1 MTIRFLHAAD
11 IHLGYRQY
19 DEDERYNDFAR
30 AFGRLVD
37 DAIARRVDFVL
48 IAGDLFHQRT
58 IEPLTLFQAARFLG
72 RLKDARIPAIAI
84 EGNHEKPYA
93 GDAFSWLD
101 YLAEAGLLV
110 LLNPSL
116 KEGRPLLD
124 PCQGNVGAYLDLPGG
139 VRVIGMKYYGGS
151 TPRMVRELTRALAE
165 MPPPRPAFIILM
177 LHAGLE
183 GILDQYAATLT
194 RADLEPLRPH
204 ADYLALG
211 HIHKPFIQDDWIY
224 NPGSLE
230 TNSVEEVAWDD
241 RGYFLVEVDTSRRP
255 AHRVTP
261 IRGVRRAFERLSF
274 AVDRYETPESLYAA
288 LEAYVRGQATP
299 DRVARRPVVELQL
312 VGALAFDASSLER
325 ARVEELVK
333 AAFNPVIRPLVRI
346 LTAPSD
352 FEIRPDETQT
362 REQLEQSVLRE
373 LFERD
378 MRYRNDSEAWANLT
392 LRLKQLA
399 LGNSNPDGIIAEL
412 RAFGP
417 SAVEE
422 RPC

>member
-19 DEDERYNDFAR
+19 DESVRYEDFAR
-30 AFGRLVD
+30 AFMRLVD
-37 DAIARRVDFVL
+37 DAVARRVDFVL

-58 IEPLTLFQAARFLG
+58 IEPRTLFQAARLLG
-72 RLKDARIPAIAI
+72 RLKAAGIPAIAI
-84 EGNHEKPYA
+84 EGNHEKPYS
-93 GDAFSWLD
+93 GDDFSWLD
-101 YLAEAGLLV
+101 YLAEAGLIM
-110 LLNPSL
+110 LLNPAV
-116 KEGRPLLD
+116 KEGRLILD
-124 PCQGNVGAYLDLPGG
+124 PCKDNIGAYLDLPGG

-151 TPRMVRELTRALAE
+151 TPRMVRELTRALAD
-165 MPPPRPAFIILM
+165 MPPPQPAFTILM

-194 RADLEPLRPH
+194 RAELEPLRPY

-211 HIHKPFIQDDWIY
+211 HIHKPFTQDDWIY

-230 TNSVEEVAWDD
+230 TNSVEEVAWED
-241 RGYFLVEVDTSRRP
+241 RGYFLVEVDASRRP

-261 IRGVRRAFERLSF
+261 IRGVRRAFERFSF

-288 LEAYVRGQATP
+288 LDTYMRGQATP

-312 VGALAFDASSLER
+312 VGALAFDAADLDRS
-325 ARVEELVK
+325 RVEELVK
-333 AAFNPVIRPLVRI
+333 NAFEPVIRPLIRI
-346 LTAPSD
+346 LTAPSE
-352 FEIRPDETQT
+352 FEIRPDEAQT
-362 REQLEQSVLRE
+362 REQMEHQVLCE

-392 LRLKQLA
+392 LRLKKLA
-399 LGNSNPDGIIAEL
+399 LGDSNPDGIIAEL
-412 RAFGP
+412 RAFAP
-417 SAVEE
+417 SLVED